1 MKFWPKCWIPLSTI
15 QKSHQNGQSMRKKTQ
30 AFLHHFC
37 RTDFKG
43 LKAQN
48 CGRGQ
53 RKLGTIS
60 WKPKAKSVKH
70 RNEKLSCW
78 RSICHFLSSEVL
90 FSTQNDSFSISNVK
104 CEKWFFT
111 LNKKEKNRILYP
123 KVFQT
128 LDHQILNVT
137 CLKSVLCTLF
147 ENYPKCRICLTA
159 SFRFLKT
166 CENYQFL
173 AFLLTLSTQN
183 VNEAHF
189 ARNVEWDF
197 SMIFKHCVVHQ

>member
-1 MKFWPKCWIPLSTI
+1 MLNTLEYYSEKPPKWPK
-15 QKSHQNGQSMRKKTQ
+15 HAEKTQ

-111 LNKKEKNRILYP
+111 LNKKETNRILYP
-123 KVFQT
+123 KFFQT
-128 LDHQILNVT
+128 LHHQILNVT

-147 ENYPKCRICLTA
+147 ENYPKCRIWIFELWHFPPFFVLA
-159 SFRFLKT
+159 KLKF
-166 CENYQFL
+166 C
-173 AFLLTLSTQN
+173 
-183 VNEAHF
+183 HF
-189 ARNVEWDF
+189 CPLK
-197 SMIFKHCVVHQ
+197 M